1 MSNPVEN
8 FIGQQKGAK
17 PTKKTKEPLPKLFK
31 DDKNSIV
38 LKSINGVYKVLFI
51 AKKMLGSVLWY
62 SSIVFVIYIMPYQLL
77 MLKD

>member
-1 MSNPVEN
+1 
-8 FIGQQKGAK
+8 
-17 PTKKTKEPLPKLFK
+17 
-31 DDKNSIV
+31 
-38 LKSINGVYKVLFI
+38 LFI